1 MASNGA
7 KRSELHCIKAPKAQ
21 VTPTIIGDL
30 IESIQRHNSPF
41 TSSRS
46 LHPGVGS
53 AYIHRLAILC
63 TPKTMHSCDE
73 YAADRCLFYTK
84 YPRGRS
90 LSQIVAGALYGVQ
103 VVM

>member
-1 MASNGA
+1 
-7 KRSELHCIKAPKAQ
+7 
-21 VTPTIIGDL
+21 
-30 IESIQRHNSPF
+30 
-41 TSSRS
+41 
-46 LHPGVGS
+46 
-53 AYIHRLAILC
+53 
-63 TPKTMHSCDE
+63 MHGCDE